1 MTPGVSCETPE
12 VRSQFNTLVFE
23 FWLKNNSEP
32 RLQLK
37 EKVYLESHKGRK
49 SWASWDAWAQ
59 EIDYRSTGRAFA
71 FGERKAMPGGR

>member
-1 MTPGVSCETPE
+1 MIGLKSHGLLMTNNSLIPGVSCETPE

-37 EKVYLESHKGRK
+37 EKVYLESHTGRK
-49 SWASWDAWAQ
+49 S
-59 EIDYRSTGRAFA
+59 
-71 FGERKAMPGGR
+71 